1 MLLRIISIIA
11 NVIYFVILNISFYTD
26 RAMMPDGNMRTWHR
40 SPISRLY
47 IADDVW
53 LLYLQLFFA
62 SVSIVTAILMMLGV
76 KGGIVRNVW
85 LISTIASAVMFIIIL
100 IVTANSHAKYA

>member
-1 MLLRIISIIA
+1 
-11 NVIYFVILNISFYTD
+11 
-26 RAMMPDGNMRTWHR
+26 MMPEGNMRTWHR
-40 SPISRLY
+40 SPISRLN
-47 IADDVW
+47 IAGDTW

-76 KGGIVRNVW
+76 KGGTIRNIW

-100 IVTANSHAKYA
+100 IVTANIHAKYV